1 MARID
6 DFIHWWLQWCFLTG
20 RLSALRVVGSLYSL
34 LHCRPLHCLFSIEIS
49 NISNT
54 TFILYRTLS
63 FLLWIPQPLIISLHL
78 LFTEV
83 SFVLICLYLPWLT
96 QDQDIWR
103 YSPLYHCLIMQN
115 VIIYK
120 IRNMIKHIF
129 ENTKENI
136 MAVSEGSQF
145 MEIKTDEKSNN
156 GLRLCDQD
164 WWWRQWSLWFTA
176 LAFVWP
182 TWFIIDII
190 TTTY

>member
-20 RLSALRVVGSLYSL
+20 RLSALRVVGSLYRL

-96 QDQDIWR
+96 RHLLGSRHMKIQ
-103 YSPLYHCLIMQN
+103 PLYHCLIMQN

-129 ENTKENI
+129 ENTKENV

-182 TWFIIDII
+182 TWFIIIH
-190 TTTY
+190 